1 MTRAFVLAG
10 VLLAMSSPAGARTPA
25 QVLEE
30 ASNQFAYG
38 KYAEVVN
45 LLRPVV
51 ERGLLPDRADRIE
64 ALRLYGVC
72 LHLTG
77 RRVAAVHAFRAL
89 VLEDPKVR
97 LDPRLVPPEVVAAFE
112 AVRQERLR
120 ELREAQ
126 RRAQRPRYAVLN
138 LIPSAGQFQNGHWR
152 KGAVVLTAELAL
164 LAANLASYYLLR
176 SPSLR
181 QADGTFIERDAGGQV
196 VSDRRGLAKA
206 LMGINYASLGLLL
219 GTVVYGF
226 VDGFVYHGKARRARA
241 RLLRDDLVVVPIPT
255 AGGAGLGLGMTF

>member
-1 MTRAFVLAG
+1 MRLALVLG
-10 VLLAMSSPAGARTPA
+10 FLALSAPAAAARTPT

-38 KYAEVVN
+38 KFAEVVT

-51 ERGLLPDRADRIE
+51 ERGLLPERADRLE

-77 RRVAAVHAFRAL
+77 RRAAAIQTFRAL
-89 VLEDPKVR
+89 VLEDPRFR

-112 AVRQERLR
+112 AVRRARIL
-120 ELREAQ
+120 ELRTATP
-126 RRAQRPRYAVLN
+126 RPRYAVLN
-138 LIPSAGQFQNGHWR
+138 LIPSAGQFQNGHTV
-152 KGAVVLTAELAL
+152 KGAVVLSVELGL

-176 SPSLR
+176 SPTLR

-196 VSDRRGLAKA
+196 VHDRRGVAKA

-219 GTVVYGF
+219 GTVVYGI
-226 VDGFVYHGKARRARA
+226 VDGFVYHGRAKRARE

-255 AGGAGLGLGMTF
+255 EGGAGIGLGLTF